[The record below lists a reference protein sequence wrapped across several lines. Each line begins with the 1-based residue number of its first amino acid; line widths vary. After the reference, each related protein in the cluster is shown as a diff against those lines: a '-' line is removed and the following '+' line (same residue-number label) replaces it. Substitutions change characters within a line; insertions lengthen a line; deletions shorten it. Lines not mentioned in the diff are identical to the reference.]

1 MTCPIGSQPPWPAI
15 DGALHADSND
25 MRFATPQG
33 FNAGDQFFT
42 YLKDTFDGLYAE
54 GWMERQK

>member
-1 MTCPIGSQPPWPAI
+1 
-15 DGALHADSND
+15 

-42 YLKDTFDGLYAE
+42 YLKDTFDMLYAE
-54 GWMERQK
+54 GEAARRR